1 MDNWTCK
8 EGSEFTVEFLQKLNI
23 DVVVDNERLKDVAQA
38 IADAARKSET
48 GDGKIYISDVDSVV
62 RIRTGDR
69 DSTALCAPLNQG
81 NRTNSFQLRYSQ
93 SSSRQ

>member
-23 DVVVDNERLKDVAQA
+23 DVVVDDERLKDVAQA

-48 GDGKIYISDVDSVV
+48 GDGK
-62 RIRTGDR
+62 
-69 DSTALCAPLNQG
+69 
-81 NRTNSFQLRYSQ
+81 
-93 SSSRQ
+93 SSSMLLIT